1 MDGALEFLRTNPQF
15 QQIRQVVQ
23 QNPGMLEPLLQQLS
37 AGNPEIAHAIA
48 SNPEQFLELLSEEND
63 DDVPLPPNAQQ
74 IEVTAEERD
83 AIERLCRLGFSR
95 DQAIQAYFACDKDEE
110 LAANLLFDTPE
121 DDEPAPGGN

>member
-1 MDGALEFLRTNPQF
+1 
-15 QQIRQVVQ
+15 
-23 QNPGMLEPLLQQLS
+23 MLEPLLQQLS

-83 AIERLCRLGFSR
+83 AIERVCIYCRRLSGPCTDVRIALSPR
-95 DQAIQAYFACDKDEE
+95 LQ
-110 LAANLLFDTPE
+110 
-121 DDEPAPGGN
+121 PGPGYPGVFCVR